1 MQSTVTILSVS
12 ILSTEW
18 PYNYSIALS
27 LNNGHSQ
34 LCVVLKTIFYLL
46 AKQLIESI
54 FLCGPTCSYYQTKS
68 DTSFKIHHKIRCET
82 INLML
87 QVLFAVEQ
95 QLSSYQEE
103 KEKNKRW
110 EKNNGNF

>member
-54 FLCGPTCSYYQTKS
+54 FLCDPHAVITKLKVTPTSKYIT
-68 DTSFKIHHKIRCET
+68 R
-82 INLML
+82 
-87 QVLFAVEQ
+87 FAV
-95 QLSSYQEE
+95 
-103 KEKNKRW
+103 RR
-110 EKNNGNF
+110 